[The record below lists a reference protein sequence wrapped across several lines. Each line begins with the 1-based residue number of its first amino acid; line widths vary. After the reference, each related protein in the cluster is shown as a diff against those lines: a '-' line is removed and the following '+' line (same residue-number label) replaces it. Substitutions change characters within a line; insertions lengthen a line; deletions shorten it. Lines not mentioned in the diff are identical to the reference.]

1 MKAIVNHVSE
11 SGKVA
16 ILAITTSIGPIQQRI
31 SGNVLLPEGHSV
43 VKGQKLDIP
52 ATKVRVEQ
60 RLAEDTG
67 RAFDWLIFE

>member
-31 SGNVLLPEGHSV
+31 SGNVLLPEGHKV
-43 VKGQKLDIP
+43 VKGQELDIP